1 MSIPLNMREIYINNC
16 DKVVIS
22 QTQLAALKMKTLV
35 FSRVDLLRIVPGTLK
50 TVDKLVVE
58 HVETLDYT
66 DGFKHLDAD
75 EVKFSH
81 VNFPVGA
88 KFHPISIRKLLQVN
102 KSNLIGVS
110 MNVISPSTER
120 IVSIDNS
127 VLDRVSFKIKAA
139 IFVMMENRI
148 AQLPPLA
155 AGLMDVAYSHG
166 LSLRNNQFGMVPVKA
181 ILLPHVWSSDQ
192 SFVFESKDKV
202 LPVESQRWLGH
213 FNFVFTGRP
222 TAMHG
227 SKVSQTECE
236 HHKRV
241 DIYITSCP
249 NFSTYLRSLSSWERN
264 STTTTQKPHNERL
277 LQGKSDASAVKQNLE
292 LSLIS
297 IFLILM
303 LRFYTN
309 RL

>member
-1 MSIPLNMREIYINNC
+1 MSIPLNMKEIYINNC

-35 FSRVDLLRIVPGTLK
+35 FSRIDLLRIFPGTLK

-75 EVKFSH
+75 EVTFSH

-88 KFHPISIRKLLQVN
+88 KFHPISIRKQLQVN
-102 KSNLIGVS
+102 KSNLIDVS
-110 MNVISPSTER
+110 MKLISPSTER
-120 IVSIDNS
+120 VVSIDNS

-213 FNFVFTGRP
+213 FNFAFTG
-222 TAMHG
+222 TVMHLN
-227 SKVSQTECE
+227 KVSRTECE
-236 HHKRV
+236 HHRRI
-241 DIYITSCP
+241 DMYITSCP

-264 STTTTQKPHNERL
+264 SASSVMV
-277 LQGKSDASAVKQNLE
+277 QGVAKQNWK

-297 IFLILM
+297 FFFIFM
-303 LRFYTN
+303 FRFTTN
-309 RL
+309 RF

>member
-1 MSIPLNMREIYINNC
+1 MSIPLNMKEIYINNC

-58 HVETLDYT
+58 HVETFEYT

-75 EVKFSH
+75 EVTFSH

-213 FNFVFTGRP
+213 FNFAFTG
-222 TAMHG
+222 TVMHL
-227 SKVSQTECE
+227 SKVSRTECE
-236 HHKRV
+236 HHRRI
-241 DIYITSCP
+241 DMYITSCP
-249 NFSTYLRSLSSWERN
+249 NFSTYLRSLSSWVRN